1 MRHLQGLGELPAT
14 NHNNEKGGPHKV
26 AQLMFFFFFKKKGG
40 LPPQT
45 RYSHDLSIEHL
56 CRLPGA
62 RAQAPEMVYT
72 IVCTLFDTKHSQ
84 SHKHHGPL
92 CMFSLMGLAC
102 TVIVMCLVFSVS
114 FLPSPYAPQRNITIQ
129 LQGKKLE
136 RYNPQIEV
144 TGPANKPK

>member
-1 MRHLQGLGELPAT
+1 
-14 NHNNEKGGPHKV
+14 
-26 AQLMFFFFFKKKGG
+26 MFFKGGG

-45 RYSHDLSIEHL
+45 RYSHDLSIEDL
-56 CRLPGA
+56 CRSPGA

-114 FLPSPYAPQRNITIQ
+114 FLPFLCSPCFIFCSSVSCSFSFCFFCFNVWFVLFVVLAVILFSILISMPQ
-129 LQGKKLE
+129 
-136 RYNPQIEV
+136 PH
-144 TGPANKPK
+144 AW

>member
-1 MRHLQGLGELPAT
+1 MR
-14 NHNNEKGGPHKV
+14 KGAHTKS
-26 AQLMFFFFFKKKGG
+26 LNSCFFFFKKGGG

-45 RYSHDLSIEHL
+45 RYSHDLSIEDL
-56 CRLPGA
+56 CRSPGA

-114 FLPSPYAPQRNITIQ
+114 FLPSPYAPPEKHHDTITR
-129 LQGKKLE
+129 K
-136 RYNPQIEV
+136 
-144 TGPANKPK
+144 T